1 MPATPLIPAVV
12 LVEPREEGNIGATAR
27 AMANMGLDELVLVNP
42 IANVGRIA
50 QAFAVSAGHVLDAA
64 RYAQSL
70 PEALAPYQRIVGTTS
85 ARARELPVPPLAPR
99 QLPGV
104 LRQEDP
110 ESTTALLFGS
120 EVSGLDNEQL
130 SHCGVLVRVPC
141 APVQPTLN
149 LAQAVLVVAYEL
161 YISRLESPTLEGRRP
176 QSASGDELEGFF
188 EQLLPVLTAVG
199 FQRDDTFDN
208 VVRDLRR
215 MAARSGVTSREV
227 SILRGICRR
236 AQHTLER
243 R

>member
-104 LRQEDP
+104 
-110 ESTTALLFGS
+110 T
-120 EVSGLDNEQL
+120 
-130 SHCGVLVRVPC
+130 
-141 APVQPTLN
+141 
-149 LAQAVLVVAYEL
+149 
-161 YISRLESPTLEGRRP
+161 
-176 QSASGDELEGFF
+176 
-188 EQLLPVLTAVG
+188 
-199 FQRDDTFDN
+199 
-208 VVRDLRR
+208 
-215 MAARSGVTSREV
+215 RS
-227 SILRGICRR
+227 
-236 AQHTLER
+236 
-243 R
+243 